1 MEPVPV
7 PTLPELPPET
17 WTEIFAHLSAGQL
30 LKMRR
35 VCRRW
40 RELATAA
47 AVLRAKLA
55 VTFPRT
61 FPVDVDYAPYPAL
74 LPVGK
79 VSFEQVL
86 VVGVCSWWPTFGP
99 GLVEFRIRGCSLERP
114 VLVGFLKHTPNV
126 RVLEL
131 ADIRCS
137 GEWRDTDGVDLGKLE
152 NLWLV
157 DFAKGLSIFGNC
169 NLKVLGF
176 TWEGIDV
183 STLEFVN
190 FVGRFQ
196 DTLEELY
203 FTASEDIL
211 VELMKLQ
218 RLKLKKLLLNSFA
231 FENNQLIIDLCRKQ
245 PLLEWLDLTQI
256 LSFDGAER
264 EGKVCNKIYLCI
276 LKMK

>member
-7 PTLPELPPET
+7 PILPELPPET

-30 LKMRR
+30 LKMRH

-61 FPVDVDYAPYPAL
+61 FPVDVDCAPYPAL

-79 VSFEQVL
+79 LTFEQVPL
-86 VVGVCSWWPTFGP
+86 VGVCSWWPAFGP
-99 GLVEFRIRGCSLERP
+99 GLVEFRIRGCSLELP

-131 ADIRCS
+131 AYIKCT
-137 GEWRDTDGVDLGKLE
+137 GEWRDTDGVDLGNLE
-152 NLWLV
+152 NLFLV

-176 TWEGIDV
+176 TWESVDV

-231 FENNQLIIDLCRKQ
+231 FENNQLIIDLCRQQ

-264 EGKVCNKIYLCI
+264 GGKVCNKKCI
-276 LKMK
+276 CVF